1 MRGSLLER
9 RIHKSCTRPMRY
21 FLYCRKSSEDD
32 DRQVLSIGS
41 QREEMER
48 LSIGWTGVEIVEVF
62 EESFSAKAPG
72 RPVFNLMLQKIQ
84 KGEAD
89 GIITWHPDRLARN
102 SVDGGR
108 IIYLLDTGAL
118 KDLRFATFSFENN
131 SQGKFMLS
139 IIFGYSKY
147 YVDSLSE
154 NVRRGNRAKV
164 QQGWLPSIAPI
175 GYLNNRDTKTI
186 VSDPERFPL
195 IERMWKLMGTGNYS
209 PRRLWEMAT
218 QDWGLRTVK
227 RKRIGGKPPSLS
239 AVYCMLT
246 NPFYAGILQ
255 LEGKTYP
262 GKHKAMITFEE
273 FDHVQRLLGRP
284 GKPRKTRSFSYTGM
298 IRCGECGFMVTGEE
312 KINRF
317 GTHYTYYHCSKRRLD
332 RHCNQPYLSL
342 NDIEA
347 QIAAFL
353 GEIRLPDRFHRW
365 AQQRLERTLN
375 QKRQD
380 HAAQKES
387 LQRAQAAN
395 ARELQNLTKLRIRD
409 LLSDGE
415 YMKERQEL
423 ERAQIGFMQ
432 KLDAL
437 AKVDA
442 RFEPSERIVS
452 FNNCLVDRY
461 MKGNLQRKRII
472 LSTVG
477 SNLVLE
483 NKKLNIDARK
493 PFRRWAEP
501 IKTSDLCAFVRDIR
515 THCEENSVECQ
526 GMLENIRMIMDDAS
540 EDDPSLPI

>member
-1 MRGSLLER
+1 
-9 RIHKSCTRPMRY
+9 MRY
-21 FLYCRKSSEDD
+21 FLYCRKSSEDE

-72 RPVFNLMLQKIQ
+72 RPVFNLMLEKIQ

-89 GIITWHPDRLARN
+89 GIIAWHPDRLARN

-108 IIYLLDTGAL
+108 IIYLLDTGEL

-164 QQGWLPSIAPI
+164 QQGWLPNVAPI
-175 GYLNNRDTKTI
+175 GYLNDKETKTI
-186 VSDPERFPL
+186 ASDPERFPL
-195 IERMWKLMGTGNYS
+195 IQRMWQLMGTGNYT

-239 AVYCMLT
+239 AVYRTLT
-246 NPFYAGILQ
+246 NPFYAGILER
-255 LEGKTYP
+255 EGKTYP
-262 GKHKAMITFEE
+262 GKHKAMITLEE
-273 FDHVQRLLGRP
+273 FDHVQKLLGRP
-284 GKPRKTRSFSYTGM
+284 GRPRKTRSFSYTGM
-298 IRCGECGFMVTGEE
+298 ITCGECGFMVTGEE

-342 NDIEA
+342 DDIEA
-347 QIAAFL
+347 QIAVFL
-353 GEIRLPDRFHRW
+353 QEIRLPDRFHYW
-365 AQQRLERTLN
+365 AQQRLKRTLN
-375 QKRQD
+375 QKQQD
-380 HAAQKES
+380 HETQKES

-409 LLSDGE
+409 LLTDEE
-415 YMKERQEL
+415 YLKERQEL
-423 ERAQIGFMQ
+423 ERAQLGFTQ

-437 AKVDA
+437 AKRDA
-442 RFEPSERIVS
+442 RFEPSQRIVS
-452 FNNCLVDRY
+452 FNNCLVDRF

-472 LSTVG
+472 LTTVG

-483 NKKLNIDARK
+483 NKKLSIDVRK
-493 PFRRWAEP
+493 PFRRWADSSN
-501 IKTSDLCAFVRDIR
+501 ISDLRAFVRDIR
-515 THCEENSVECQ
+515 TFSVEDNAELRALMQ
-526 GMLENIRMIMDDAS
+526 NIHEVMS
-540 EDDPSLPI
+540 DPDTEA